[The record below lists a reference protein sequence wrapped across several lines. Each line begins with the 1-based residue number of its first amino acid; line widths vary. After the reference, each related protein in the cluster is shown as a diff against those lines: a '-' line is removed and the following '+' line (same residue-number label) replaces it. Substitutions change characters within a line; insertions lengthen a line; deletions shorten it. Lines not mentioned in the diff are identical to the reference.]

1 MCAQIKMIVGNSTR
15 HLLIGSAKTGFG
27 VGVRA
32 TPSILFRAWIIVLVA
47 STNMAAS
54 PTARAFDVDTA
65 RSVDTGFQ
73 IWTTEQFNG
82 NGRTCGTCHMSA
94 HNYTI
99 SPADIAALSPS
110 DRALV
115 LGGTNATLENPTLV
129 ENFALFNISDTT
141 PGAPGNTLTP
151 IGPFRT
157 SMQISGLALNT
168 SNQCPNTTSIATATT
183 TSVPTAQITTLTPP
197 PYPFA
202 VGQQISIG
210 GVDVGGY
217 NGIGGLKI
225 TSVINPTTFQYKK
238 AGGTVAITGLSD
250 GSGGVVIGL
259 PATGAGACSTP
270 PNYVT
275 FPVDTGT
282 RFIELGWA
290 GDGAPI
296 DPTLF
301 TPTGTTD
308 FNCKDTVDASNANPN
323 DLASVLATFSMGAVR
338 HHFALT
344 DARVPGVDFRCPTNP
359 ELKAMVAF
367 QMYLGRQYPSGTP
380 LELALRKGT
389 TFPGT
394 QVSDSQPAITFQ
406 DETAEK
412 GKDIFLDPN
421 AGCQFCHFNAGASLS
436 ASQVRTEPYGDPPL
450 PFPGRNENEQQNVD
464 VLTNTTFHIPSTGET
479 VTGGLDG
486 LTPVTIGAD
495 PGDGAPIAGAQ
506 VPGGISVFNVQSV
519 IEAPRKKTF
528 FHNGVFSTTVED
540 AISFY
545 FTDPF
550 AFNLNTAAFTAPTKQ
565 TGGTLAMAPGLP
577 NPLPRGTGQPEGTLP
592 GGPALALST
601 LAGVY
606 FPSDP
611 GGQQEVLDTMGFFLR
626 ALSVVY
632 SLTDCERLL
641 DDSIDRVGAGLP
653 LTVPILNC
661 TNDLSDVER
670 VIGGARVHVPVDY
683 QSIQQQIPRLKESLQ
698 DAADQRNVGRL
709 SAMVTELRIL
719 RGSIATISPDLPRL
733 DTTPSAPAPAMSW
746 LGLLA
751 LCVLLVAAGSLKA
764 ARRRSADPS

>member
-1 MCAQIKMIVGNSTR
+1 MV
-15 HLLIGSAKTGFG
+15 GSAKTGFRG
-27 VGVRA
+27 GVRA
-32 TPSILFRAWIIVLVA
+32 ATARREASILYRAWIISLAVL
-47 STNMAAS
+47 STTIAAS
-54 PTARAFDVDTA
+54 ATAWAFDVDTA
-65 RSVDTGFQ
+65 KSVDTGFQ
-73 IWTTEQFNG
+73 IWTTETFNG
-82 NGRTCGTCHMSA
+82 NGRKCGTCHISG

-99 SPADIAALSPS
+99 SPADIAALSPA
-110 DRALV
+110 DHALV
-115 LGGTNATLENPTLV
+115 LGGTNTTLENPTLV

-151 IGPFRT
+151 MGPFRT
-157 SMQISGLALNT
+157 SMQIGGLGMNT
-168 SNQCPNTTSIATATT
+168 SNECPNTTSIATATT
-183 TSVPTAQITTLTPP
+183 SAVPTAQVTTLAPP

-210 GVDVGGY
+210 GVDVAGY

-238 AGGTVAITGLSD
+238 AGGTVAITGLPD
-250 GSGGVVIGL
+250 GAGGVVIGL
-259 PATGAGACSTP
+259 PATGAGVCSTP
-270 PNYVT
+270 PNFVT

-290 GDGAPI
+290 GDGAPV

-301 TPTGTTD
+301 TPSGTTD
-308 FNCKDTVDASNANPN
+308 FNCQDTVDASNANPH

-380 LELALRKGT
+380 LELALREGT

-394 QVSDSQPAITFQ
+394 QMSASQPVVSFTDA
-406 DETAEK
+406 TAEK
-412 GKDIFLDPN
+412 GKDIFLDPH

-436 ASQVRTEPYGDPPL
+436 ASQIRTEPYGDPPL

-464 VLTNTTFHIPSTGET
+464 VLTNTTFHIPSTGQT

-486 LTPVTIGAD
+486 LTPVTIGRD
-495 PGDGAPIAGAQ
+495 PGDGAPIGGVQ
-506 VPGGISVFNVQSV
+506 VPTGISVFNVQSI
-519 IEAPRKKTF
+519 IEAPRKKSF
-528 FHNGVFSTTVED
+528 FHNGVFATSVED

-592 GGPALALST
+592 GGPALALQT

-611 GGQQEVLDTMGFFLR
+611 GGGQEVLDTMGFFLR

-632 SLTDCERLL
+632 SMVDCERLL
-641 DDSIDRVGAGLP
+641 DDSISRVGAGLP
-653 LTVPILNC
+653 LTVPVLNC

-670 VIGGARVHVPVDY
+670 VIAGARVNVPAAY
-683 QSIQQQIPRLKESLQ
+683 QYIQNQIPQLQDSLQ
-698 DAADQRNVGRL
+698 AAADQRDVGRL
-709 SAMVTELRIL
+709 SALVTELRNL
-719 RGSIATISPDLPRL
+719 RNSVATISPDLPRF
-733 DTTPSAPAPAMSW
+733 DQIPSAPAPAMSL

-751 LCVLLVAAGSLKA
+751 LCTLLVAVGSVKA
-764 ARRRSADPS
+764 ARRRSTDRS